1 MGPDDRLRHQGFFL
15 FGKLRGIRMGWLCE
29 GEGEAVVLLHSS
41 MSSKVQWF
49 SLMEELKQTHQV
61 VAVDLYGY
69 GDAPCVS
76 DEQAGHFSLD
86 DELTLIR
93 QALAHHVPGDTPFH
107 LVGHSYGGAV
117 AMHLALE
124 MPERIRSISLYE
136 PMANHVV
143 REIDDN
149 LYEKQKTL
157 MGSVIEEIN
166 RGHLKTGASMFVD
179 FFSGEGLFHKLPGE
193 VQDMLA
199 GCVRK
204 MPLDYFASAHKGL
217 RMGRY
222 GKLSAP
228 TCLMAGRRSPD
239 LSYEIS
245 RALSGV
251 IPDVDYHLVD
261 AGHMAPLTHGPK
273 VNPIIAAHVRRHTC
287 LN

>member
-1 MGPDDRLRHQGFFL
+1 
-15 FGKLRGIRMGWLCE
+15 MGWVSE

-41 MSSKVQWF
+41 MSSKVQWV
-49 SLMEELKQTHQV
+49 SLMEELKQTHRV
-61 VAVDLYGY
+61 VAVDLWGY
-69 GDAPCVS
+69 GDAPSVS
-76 DEQAGHFSLD
+76 DEQAGDFTLD

-93 QALAHHVPGDTPFH
+93 RALAHDVPGDTPFH

-143 REIDDN
+143 REIDDA

-166 RGHLKTGASMFVD
+166 RGNLKTGASMFVD
-179 FFSGEGLFHKLPGE
+179 FFSGDGLFDLLPSE
-193 VQDMLA
+193 VQETLA
-199 GCVRK
+199 GCVKK

-222 GKLSAP
+222 GKLEAP
-228 TCLMAGRRSPD
+228 TCLMAGRQSPA

-251 IPDVDYHLVD
+251 IPHVDYHLVD